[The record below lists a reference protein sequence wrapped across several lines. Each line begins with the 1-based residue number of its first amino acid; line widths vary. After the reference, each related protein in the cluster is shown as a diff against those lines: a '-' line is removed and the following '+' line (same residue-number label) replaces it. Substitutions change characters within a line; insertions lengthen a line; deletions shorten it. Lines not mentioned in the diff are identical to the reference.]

1 MVSNETEGLL
11 NPTID
16 RSSPI
21 PYYVQLKEAL
31 RGPIDGGLWKPGD
44 QIPGEVELCRLFNV
58 SRTVV
63 LQALNE
69 LGYEGLITRVKGKG
83 TFISEPKI
91 SESLV
96 QKLTGFYQDMIDR
109 GHNPVSKVLRQEVI
123 PASPKV
129 ASYLR
134 LTPGTQVID
143 IERLRFIQDEP
154 IVLVTT
160 YLPHSLCSKLADA
173 DLSHQSLYVFLEEEC
188 GLMITHGRR
197 MIEAVPANEY
207 EARLLQVKKG
217 APLILLDSV
226 SYIKDD
232 TPIEYYHALHRGDRS
247 RFEVEL
253 VRIREQ
259 GRDRRV
265 MAGETWDL
273 PPGNDVVMG
282 GDA

>member
-1 MVSNETEGLL
+1 MVSNEAEGIF

-16 RSSPI
+16 RSSHI
-21 PYYVQLKEAL
+21 PYYIQLKEAL
-31 RGPIDGGLWKPGD
+31 RGAIEGGYWKPGD
-44 QIPGEVELCRLFNV
+44 QIPGEVELCRLFDV

-69 LGYEGLITRVKGKG
+69 LGHEGLITRVKGKG

-109 GHNPVSKVLRQEVI
+109 GHNPVSKVLKQEVM
-123 PASPKV
+123 PASTKV
-129 ASYLR
+129 AGYLR

-160 YLPHSLCSKLADA
+160 FLPYSLCPKLADA
-173 DLSHQSLYVFLEEEC
+173 DLSNQSLYAFLEEEC
-188 GLMITHGRR
+188 GLVIARGRR
-197 MIEAVPANEY
+197 MIEAVPAREY

-226 SYIKDD
+226 SYLKDD

-259 GRDRRV
+259 GRDRRA

-282 GDA
+282 RDA